1 MFPWTWTR
9 IPARVFLKNR
19 CPVFRPVPATWTMSG
34 EGSSSSSRDGWN
46 ARRPEPL
53 SLRSSFSATRF
64 AESLRLPSS
73 PTFSLDQL
81 SVYARRASNSS
92 INIMSSS
99 ATTFLQHAV
108 SLHGE
113 TDDNMQAKNAK
124 VYENAQT
131 SKSFWHN
138 FLLNVYP
145 HTWELDIATHEFEN
159 TIKSS
164 FNDASLGLHR
174 VSEHIHRKVPQI
186 AESKAGLRD
195 IEQLVETANSDML
208 DARRV
213 VEDLECI
220 ESFRSIAEMVKTS
233 LTIVKA
239 HKSS

>member
-1 MFPWTWTR
+1 
-9 IPARVFLKNR
+9 
-19 CPVFRPVPATWTMSG
+19 MSG

-46 ARRPEPL
+46 ARRLEPL

-131 SKSFWHN
+131 
-138 FLLNVYP
+138 
-145 HTWELDIATHEFEN
+145 TTHEFEN